1 MNAYADDTLYEYSA
15 LHGLECWLRRFI
27 RAYQITAVFLGLAF
41 ITTVCLALAWLFCA
55 NEKLTFCWWTTFL
68 AVGICGI
75 IADNINAVSLADIAI
90 TALIQITL
98 YLLAITSAHTLA
110 TITRPQQTYFAARPF
125 TAKKGAQP

>member
-27 RAYQITAVFLGLAF
+27 RAYP
-41 ITTVCLALAWLFCA
+41 ITTVCLALTRLFCA

-68 AVGICGI
+68 TVGICGI
-75 IADNINAVSLADIAI
+75 IADNINVVSLADIAI